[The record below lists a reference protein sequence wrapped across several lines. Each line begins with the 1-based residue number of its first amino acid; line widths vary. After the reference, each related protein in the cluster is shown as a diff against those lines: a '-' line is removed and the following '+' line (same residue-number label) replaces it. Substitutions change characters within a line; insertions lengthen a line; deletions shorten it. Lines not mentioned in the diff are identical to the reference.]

1 MTTAAGE
8 VGPSRLARLVPA
20 LDWLGHYQRAWLRGD
35 VVAALTTWALVV
47 PQAIAYAQIAQLPPQ
62 AGLFAAFAGLLGYGL
77 FSSSRQ
83 LIVSP
88 TSATAAISA
97 ALVAP
102 VAMGDAAR
110 FGALAAA
117 LAVLVGVV
125 LIVLGVLHLGFVSR
139 FISAAVQ
146 AGFMFGL
153 GLTIIVGQ
161 LPALLGVSKGEG
173 NFFPQLWHVLT
184 QLGDTN
190 GWTAILG
197 LGGLALLLGLKR
209 AAPSIPAALVVVA
222 AGIVVVALGDLA
234 DHGVDVIGKID
245 GAVPTPVL
253 PSVGWDDL
261 VALLPG
267 AMAIAVI
274 GYAETA
280 TVGESLAD
288 EHRYSVRPD
297 QELTATGIAN
307 VMAGLF
313 QGFITGGGASQS
325 AANDRA
331 GARTQL
337 VSLLV
342 SGLTVLTA
350 VALLPLFRDLP
361 QAALGAIVISAV
373 IGFLNLPALGRI
385 RRLRRDSFAL
395 ALAALLGVLV
405 LGVLGGLLLAVA
417 ISVVLLLV
425 GQSRPGSSVLG
436 RLPTSD
442 VYVALENEP
451 AARTDPGLLVFR
463 VNAPLLFVNAKLL
476 RDRIREQLRQ
486 ADAPVRIVLLDL
498 QFTPQLDIES
508 VNVLVALHRELHEQN
523 AALWLANVRA
533 EVLGMLRRS
542 GLADDIGEA
551 HLYRTIADAAPD
563 VRAAL
568 SS

>member
-1 MTTAAGE
+1 
-8 VGPSRLARLVPA
+8 
-20 LDWLGHYQRAWLRGD
+20 
-35 VVAALTTWALVV
+35 
-47 PQAIAYAQIAQLPPQ
+47 
-62 AGLFAAFAGLLGYGL
+62 
-77 FSSSRQ
+77 
-83 LIVSP
+83 
-88 TSATAAISA
+88 
-97 ALVAP
+97 
-102 VAMGDAAR
+102 
-110 FGALAAA
+110 
-117 LAVLVGVV
+117 
-125 LIVLGVLHLGFVSR
+125 
-139 FISAAVQ
+139 
-146 AGFMFGL
+146 MFGL

-184 QLGDTN
+184 QLDDTN

-197 LGGLALLLGLKR
+197 LGALALLLGLKR
-209 AAPSIPAALVVVA
+209 AAPGIPAALVVVA
-222 AGIVVVALGDLA
+222 AGIVVVALGGLA
-234 DHGVDVIGKID
+234 DHGVDVIGRIE

-253 PSVGWDDL
+253 PSAGWDDL

-307 VMAGLF
+307 VLAGLF

-331 GARTQL
+331 GAQTQL

-342 SGLTVLTA
+342 SGLAVLTA

-395 ALAALLGVLV
+395 ALATLLGVLV

-417 ISVVLLLV
+417 ISVLLLLV

-436 RLPTSD
+436 RLPSSD

-463 VNAPLLFVNAKLL
+463 VNAPLLFVKAKLL

-486 ADAPVRIVLLDL
+486 ADAPIRIVLLDL

-508 VNVLVALHRELHEQN
+508 VNVLVALHRELHEQD
-523 AALWLANVRA
+523 AALWLADVHA
-533 EVLGMLRRS
+533 DVLGMLRRS
-542 GLADDIGEA
+542 GLADEIGEA
-551 HLYRTIADAAPD
+551 HLYRTIADATPD

>member
-1 MTTAAGE
+1 VRLGRAGWH
-8 VGPSRLARLVPA
+8 GWCQR
-20 LDWLGHYQRAWLRGD
+20 WTGGHYQRAWLRGD

-77 FSSSRQ
+77 FGSSRQ